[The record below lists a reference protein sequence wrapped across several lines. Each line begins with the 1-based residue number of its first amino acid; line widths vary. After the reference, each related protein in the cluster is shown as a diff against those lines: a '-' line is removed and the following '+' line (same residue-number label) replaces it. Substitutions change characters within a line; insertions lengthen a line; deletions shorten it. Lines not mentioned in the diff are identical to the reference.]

1 MKCRPKVDGV
11 GDGIA
16 CLNVTRSV
24 STLAGEK
31 MSSINGI
38 GNNSPV
44 QKITQ
49 QPIQKQIETAQTEKP
64 SLSDRV
70 ELSGVK
76 SFLSTLKANEVRID
90 KVAVIKAQIEAGTY
104 ETEQKLDAAIDKLL
118 DDLAK

>member
-1 MKCRPKVDGV
+1 
-11 GDGIA
+11 
-16 CLNVTRSV
+16 
-24 STLAGEK
+24 

-44 QKITQ
+44 QKLTQ
-49 QPIQKQIETAQTEKP
+49 QPIQKQVETAQTEKLP
-64 SLSDRV
+64 LKDRV

-104 ETEQKLDAAIDKLL
+104 ETDQKLDAAIDKLL